1 MGNRQLMSWMCGA
14 LLVAGCG
21 ETQPEVNRAARAEA
35 KAVEVNTVRV
45 EANVQVRVKLSGQV
59 SYLERSALPA
69 DAVLE
74 VKLLDVSLADAPA
87 KVLASQSVMPRGQ
100 VPIDFTLLYDPGQI
114 VPNNSYALQ
123 ARVLQAG
130 RLLFIN
136 TQRYAV
142 LTRGAPKDQIQIRV
156 NPVVR

>member
-21 ETQPEVNRAARAEA
+21 ETQPDGSRVEQTEA
-35 KAVEVNTVRV
+35 SGGKTAKV

-87 KVLASQSVMPRGQ
+87 KVLATRRISPGRQ
-100 VPIDFTLLYDPGQI
+100 VPIDFTLLYDPRQI
-114 VPNNSYALQ
+114 VPSNSYALQ
-123 ARVLQAG
+123 ARVLQG
-130 RLLFIN
+130 SQLLFIN
-136 TQRYAV
+136 TERYAV
-142 LTRGAPKDQIQIRV
+142 LTRGAPSDNIAIRV
-156 NPVVR
+156 NPVVH